1 MFTIWLI
8 VFAIATFCSLARPL
22 AKHWAHVWQRI
33 KSLAAAFRSVRVPGA
48 LIYLVCYLSFA
59 LLAGFL
65 FAPKQEAKRELQY
78 AAMCADGTRSFSTGQ
93 GTCSWHGGVAYYY

>member
-1 MFTIWLI
+1 M
-8 VFAIATFCSLARPL
+8 
-22 AKHWAHVWQRI
+22 
-33 KSLAAAFRSVRVPGA
+33 
-48 LIYLVCYLSFA
+48 
-59 LLAGFL
+59 LAGFL